1 MLTAS
6 CVEPSPT
13 SLALE
18 MLRFLVVDQ
27 DLQIVEVA
35 LTVIA
40 PRPCK
45 DFFKIWMLSL
55 GLAHGK
61 LSDYT
66 AVDDLVM
73 YQIYLGKGCRD
84 GEGKGSQSK

>member
-6 CVEPSPT
+6 RVEPPPT

-18 MLRFLVVDQ
+18 MFRFLVVDQ
-27 DLQIVEVA
+27 DLQIIEVA

-45 DFFKIWMLSL
+45 DLFKIWMLSL
-55 GLAHGK
+55 WLAHGK
-61 LSDYT
+61 WSGYST
-66 AVDDLVM
+66 VDV
-73 YQIYLGKGCRD
+73 QAQSSIRQ
-84 GEGKGSQSK
+84 SQEIAIDQ

>member
-6 CVEPSPT
+6 CVEPPPT

-18 MLRFLVVDQ
+18 MLRFLVVDE
-27 DLQIVEVA
+27 DLQIIEVA

-40 PRPCK
+40 PRPRK

-55 GLAHGK
+55 GLAHRK
-61 LSDYT
+61 LSGYT
-66 AVDDLVM
+66 AVDDL
-73 YQIYLGKGCRD
+73 
-84 GEGKGSQSK
+84 GSTQTDTR